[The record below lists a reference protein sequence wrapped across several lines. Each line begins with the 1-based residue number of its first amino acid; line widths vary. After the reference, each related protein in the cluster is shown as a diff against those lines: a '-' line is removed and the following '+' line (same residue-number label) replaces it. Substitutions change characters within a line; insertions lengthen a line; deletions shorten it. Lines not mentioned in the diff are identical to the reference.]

1 MRPNGQ
7 TDHDLWGTLFRL
19 FITAR
24 NKGLIKHVIKVTS
37 HQNLAEFSQTV
48 EVWAIRGNS
57 EADRLA
63 VEARQHFTATL
74 RNAWEAHA
82 NSVKLRKAACVAM
95 HTLMVQLGSKA
106 MQDKDAQ
113 QDKQVGEWEGE
124 ARRQQQTPEQEPS
137 IGILPAHVE
146 EPVDHTMGQCFH
158 SILRWLRNLQT
169 GDGLQSIW
177 LSSYQLYAHFQAFTG
192 EWGFKYVQRKWIPA
206 DDSIQQEDFDFIR
219 LSASFLALVKCF
231 AVTLGLPYA
240 TNSNIPFGSVF
251 RSWQRC
257 VLLTVPIQQ
266 FRDVNELF
274 HARGARS
281 VKVVHTSLRQYADF
295 RACCQ

>member
-1 MRPNGQ
+1 M
-7 TDHDLWGTLFRL
+7 
-19 FITAR
+19 
-24 NKGLIKHVIKVTS
+24 S
-37 HQNLAEFSQTV
+37 
-48 EVWAIRGNS
+48 
-57 EADRLA
+57 
-63 VEARQHFTATL
+63 
-74 RNAWEAHA
+74 NA
-82 NSVKLRKAACVAM
+82 
-95 HTLMVQLGSKA
+95 
-106 MQDKDAQ
+106 
-113 QDKQVGEWEGE
+113 
-124 ARRQQQTPEQEPS
+124 
-137 IGILPAHVE
+137 
-146 EPVDHTMGQCFH
+146 
-158 SILRWLRNLQT
+158 
-169 GDGLQSIW
+169 
-177 LSSYQLYAHFQAFTG
+177 
-192 EWGFKYVQRKWIPA
+192 KWIPA